1 MCSSKSLKGTA
12 VRARRGV
19 RQNWE
24 GRGRAT
30 ARVRI
35 RGRGT
40 SRGGV
45 GSGGVISPAEIMTP
59 RPPTKSGEVLSPSG
73 APPRSDA
80 ASEPQVISLSALS
93 VSFSIWDNILPWKIL
108 QRRGFFF
115 FFSRREEMM
124 PRKEPFFLSFFF
136 TSYVAGF
143 PPLDDFPRFDGICW
157 NFCFVPS
164 YLLWTGHLNP
174 WERKLEMKCSHG
186 HSSYSDVIGSPP
198 KSRQYGK
205 ESEIYQRHF
214 WQQKQK
220 KFLL

>member
-115 FFSRREEMM
+115 FFPEGKKWCPEKSL
-124 PRKEPFFLSFFF
+124 FFIFFF
-136 TSYVAGF
+136 YFLCGRLSSFRWLSKIWWHMLKFLLCT
-143 PPLDDFPRFDGICW
+143 
-157 NFCFVPS
+157 FVPS
-164 YLLWTGHLNP
+164 LNRPLEPLRKEAGDEMQPWT
-174 WERKLEMKCSHG
+174 LELQRC
-186 HSSYSDVIGSPP
+186 YWIPT
-198 KSRQYGK
+198 K
-205 ESEIYQRHF
+205 EQAV
-214 WQQKQK
+214 
-220 KFLL
+220 